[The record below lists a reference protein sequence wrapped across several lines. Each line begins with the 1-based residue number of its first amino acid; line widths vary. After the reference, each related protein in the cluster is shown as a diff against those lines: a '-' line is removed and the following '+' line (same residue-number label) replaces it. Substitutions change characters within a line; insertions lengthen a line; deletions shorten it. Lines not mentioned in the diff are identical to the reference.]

1 MEENDKYKKGL
12 IKGKSIQHV
21 CKSYSELD
29 NFQYSKPQDFVKN
42 FWIPFEERRKT
53 KKLNNSVSGYAFEI
67 IMLWLFD
74 REGIQISSKSTV
86 LHGVN
91 EVYDVK
97 PDLVVDVG
105 KNKKIIISLKTSL
118 RERWKQADWEAMHIK
133 KELDAECIIISNNK
147 KELDDVR
154 RKLKDLHLD
163 EAVFASSD
171 ELDRFFIRTKKELRD
186 QN

>member
-1 MEENDKYKKGL
+1 MEENNKYKKGL
-12 IKGKSIQHV
+12 INGKSMQHV
-21 CKSYSELD
+21 CDSFSELD
-29 NFQYSKPQDFVKN
+29 NFQYSKPQDFVKH
-42 FWIPFEERRKT
+42 FWIPFEERRKSQ
-53 KKLNNSVSGYAFEI
+53 KLNNSVSGYAFEI

-74 REGIQISSKSTV
+74 REGIKISSKSTA

-97 PDLVVDVG
+97 PDMVVDIG
-105 KNKKIIISLKTSL
+105 KNKKLVISLKTSL

-133 KELDAECIIISNNK
+133 KQLDAQCVIISNNK

-154 RKLKDLHLD
+154 RKLVDLNLD
-163 EAVFASSD
+163 QAVYASSD
-171 ELDRFFIRTKKELRD
+171 ELDRFFIRIKNELRE

>member
-12 IKGKSIQHV
+12 IAGKTMQYV
-21 CKSYSELD
+21 CGSYSELD
-29 NFQYSKPQDFVKN
+29 NFQYSRPQDFLKH
-42 FWIPFEERRKT
+42 FWVPFEEIRKT
-53 KKLNNSVSGYAFEI
+53 KKLNNSISGYAFEI

-86 LHGVN
+86 IHGVN
-91 EVYDVK
+91 AVYDVK
-97 PDLVVDVG
+97 PDMVIDVG
-105 KNKKIIISLKTSL
+105 KNKKIVISLKTSL
-118 RERWKQADWEAMHIK
+118 RERWKQADWESMHIK

-154 RKLKDLHLD
+154 RKLRDLHLD

-171 ELDRFFIRTKKELRD
+171 ELDRFFIRTKKEIRD